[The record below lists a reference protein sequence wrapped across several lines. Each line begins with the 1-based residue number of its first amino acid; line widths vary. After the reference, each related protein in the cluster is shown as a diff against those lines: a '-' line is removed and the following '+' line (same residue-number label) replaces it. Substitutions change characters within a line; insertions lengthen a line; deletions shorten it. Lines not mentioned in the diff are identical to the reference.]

1 MGMTVSPEQLEKQKK
16 KEFRRKERELKL
28 MNRLQG
34 EENIVTIYDGDVYE
48 QEDGIDIIIRM
59 ELLGNLAS
67 YIQKSR

>member
-59 ELLGNLAS
+59 ELLE
-67 YIQKSR
+67 I

>member
-1 MGMTVSPEQLEKQKK
+1 
-16 KEFRRKERELKL
+16 

-48 QEDGIDIIIRM
+48 QEDGIAIIIRM

-67 YIQKSR
+67 YILKSR